1 MNKLT
6 GILLCVALLVGVL
19 AGCGN
24 SNKTDDKTSKP
35 TINILTAVTGGKDE
49 EGMKAFEKELGQL
62 TGYKINMIKPAD
74 DYNTVL
80 MQKLKAGGENLD
92 LVYFDQ
98 SQLPDL
104 VKQGALQDITSA
116 VEDSNILSDTS
127 IIPEKEWKNIEIDG
141 KIYASFN
148 KKEIERVVNVN
159 EGLINKYGIDF
170 KDADTLDGYYQ
181 LFKQL
186 KDKDKT
192 QGFYPFNVSL
202 SLLFDLQP
210 WFASEGLKGGIVVDE
225 NGKKTVPWSTDAAAP
240 VWSWLRKLYKEGLM
254 DPDALTDTTKE
265 LRNKFQSSQT
275 GVVTDWAAWTGLY
288 NVNAAG
294 SYPNEFKA
302 VAHGGT
308 KNKDGAY
315 MLTRGAA
322 SLWGI
327 PSTSKNAK
335 EAMKVLE
342 TLATQKGGDLLSVGA
357 KGYDY
362 TDDNGKVELTEKGK
376 EAGMDHGAPFPISE
390 KYKSPLP
397 YNPGVEDALGFL
409 KYASTE
415 SYLPETADYTTIVS
429 KEAIRMVKGEVSVE
443 DGLKEMREN
452 LKAKKVID

>member
-1 MNKLT
+1 MKMKKMVL
-6 GILLCVALLVGVL
+6 IFLCTALLVGVL

-24 SNKTDDKTSKP
+24 ANEAKEKQTV
-35 TINILTAVTGGKDE
+35 NILTSVTGGKDE
-49 EGMKAFEKELGQL
+49 EGMKAFAKELGQL

-92 LVYFDQ
+92 LIYFDQ

-104 VKQGALQDITSA
+104 VKQGALQDLTGK
-116 VEDSNILSDTS
+116 VKDSKILSNNS
-127 IIPEKEWKNIEIDG
+127 IIPEKEWNNIKIDG

-159 EGLINKYGIDF
+159 EGMIKKYNIDF
-170 KDADTLDGYYQ
+170 SQEDTLDDYYH
-181 LFKQL
+181 LFQQL
-186 KDKDKT
+186 KEKNKT

-210 WFASEGLKGGIVVDE
+210 WFASEGLKGGIVVDQD
-225 NGKKTVPWSTDAAAP
+225 GKKTVPWSTDEAAP

-275 GVVTDWAAWTGLY
+275 AVVTDWAAWTGLY
-288 NVNAAG
+288 NVNAG
-294 SYPNEFKA
+294 TSYPNAFKA

-308 KNKDGAY
+308 KNKEGAY

-327 PSTSKNAK
+327 PATSKNVDG
-335 EAMKVLE
+335 AMKVLE
-342 TLATQKGGDLLSVGA
+342 TFATQKGGDLLSIGA

-362 TDDNGKVELTEKGK
+362 TDKDGKVELTEKG
-376 EAGMDHGAPFPISE
+376 EAAGKDHGAPFPISE
-390 KYKSPLP
+390 QYKSPLP
-397 YNPGVEDALGFL
+397 YNPGVDEALGFL

-415 SYLPETADYTTIVS
+415 SYLPETTDYTTIVS
-429 KEAIRMVKGEVSVE
+429 KEAIKMVKGEVSV
-443 DGLKEMREN
+443 DQGLKEMRES
-452 LKAKKVID
+452 LKAKQVVD